1 MTPVE
6 NLLDRLDLV
15 KQTGPDR
22 YLARCP
28 AHDDHTP
35 SLSIR
40 DLGET
45 FLVKC
50 WTGCGGVDVMEA
62 VGLTAADFWEKP
74 PEGTKRARPYITVK
88 ELAKV
93 LDREA
98 WITVMCAQKVADDDR
113 LTDDELTRLLSA
125 RRRITKVLEVVRHG

>member
-6 NLLDRLDLV
+6 QLLDRLDAV
-15 KQTGPDR
+15 KQTGRDR

-28 AHDDHTP
+28 AHDDRTP

-62 VGLTAADFWEKP
+62 VGLSAADFWEKP
-74 PEGTKRARPYITVK
+74 PEGTKRARPYITVT

-93 LDREA
+93 LDREC
-98 WITVMCAQKVADDDR
+98 WITVMCAQKVLDDDD
-113 LTDDELTRLLSA
+113 LTEDERTRLMTA
-125 RRRITKVLEVVRHG
+125 RRRMTRVLGVVNGR